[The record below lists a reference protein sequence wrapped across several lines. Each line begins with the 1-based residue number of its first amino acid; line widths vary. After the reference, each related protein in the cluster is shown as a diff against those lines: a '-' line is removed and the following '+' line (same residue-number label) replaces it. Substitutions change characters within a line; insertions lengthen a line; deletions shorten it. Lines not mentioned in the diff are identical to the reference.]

1 MTISIICTNKDPE
14 PWVAALRALDPT
26 LDVQIWPNESRKA
39 DVEFALCWHHPKGV
53 LRDYQNLRCICSMG
67 AGIDHLLND
76 EFLPKDLP
84 VIRII
89 DPLLAQSMYE
99 YLHTAVMYYFR
110 DFDIYKTQQYQS
122 TWKQQLPK
130 SIAHTTIGVMGLGK
144 LGEYSASKF
153 SEIGFNVIGWSRT
166 QKTITGVKS
175 YTGDRQLEEFLS
187 QVDILICLLPLTN
200 ETRGILNLE
209 NFSKLPS
216 GACLVN
222 VARGEHVM
230 DEDLITAINQ
240 GQLRGACL
248 DVFREEPL
256 PQTHPFWQ
264 HNKILLTPH
273 CSSITDPN
281 SVAPQI
287 LENYRLMKSGR
298 PLMNQVNL
306 VRGY

>member
-1 MTISIICTNKDPE
+1 
-14 PWVAALRALDPT
+14 
-26 LDVQIWPNESRKA
+26 
-39 DVEFALCWHHPKGV
+39 
-53 LRDYQNLRCICSMG
+53 MG

-84 VIRII
+84 VTRII

-122 TWKQQLPK
+122 NWKQQLPK

-153 SEIGFNVIGWSRT
+153 AELGFNVIGWSRT
-166 QKTITGVKS
+166 QKTIAGVKS
-175 YTGDRQLEEFLS
+175 YAGDRQLGEFLS
-187 QVDILICLLPLTN
+187 QADILICLLPLTN

-209 NFSKLPS
+209 NFNKLPF
-216 GACLVN
+216 GACLIN

-230 DEDLITAINQ
+230 DEDLITAINA

-256 PQTHPFWQ
+256 PQTHPFWL

-298 PLMNQVNL
+298 ALMNQVNL